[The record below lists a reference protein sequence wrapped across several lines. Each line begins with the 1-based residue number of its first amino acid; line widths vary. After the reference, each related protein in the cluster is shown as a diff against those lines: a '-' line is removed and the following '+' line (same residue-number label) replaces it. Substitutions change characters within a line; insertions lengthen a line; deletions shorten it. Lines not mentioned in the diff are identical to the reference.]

1 MAALI
6 NPSSEKTRG
15 LDGSCGDKSNTIGI
29 GVVGVRM
36 RIGMDDEDRW
46 GDKSLASQSQ
56 SASKSKERVDIAN
69 QDRRGQWPW
78 P

>member
-6 NPSSEKTRG
+6 SPSSEKTRG
-15 LDGSCGDKSNTIGI
+15 LDGSCGDRNNTIGI

-56 SASKSKERVDIAN
+56 SVSESKERVNIAN
-69 QDRRGQWPW
+69 QDQRSQWP
-78 P
+78 